1 MESFTPKQ
9 RSAVF
14 LDRDGTLLD
23 DPGYLSN
30 PEGIVFLPDVVD
42 SLTRLQAS
50 GYLLVVVTN
59 QSGIGRGYFSE
70 ETGLEVNLRMW
81 ELLGR
86 QGIILAGL
94 YYCRHHPDAGCRCR
108 KPGTLM
114 AERAFSDFRIRPG
127 NSWMVGDA
135 LKDVRMGL
143 MAGLRSILVMT
154 GKSPEGE
161 IPEGALVRGT
171 LAQAVDHIL
180 LSGVAP

>member
-1 MESFTPKQ
+1 MKSVTHKE

-23 DPGYLSN
+23 DPGYLSD
-30 PEGIVFLPDVVD
+30 PEGIVFFPDVVD
-42 SLTRLQAS
+42 SLRRLQAS
-50 GYLLVVVTN
+50 GFLLVVVTN

-70 ETGLEVNLRMW
+70 ENGLEVNLRMW

-86 QGIILAGL
+86 QGVSLAGL

-114 AERAFSDFRIRPG
+114 AERALSDFRIPPET
-127 NSWMVGDA
+127 SWMVGDA
-135 LKDVRMGL
+135 VKDVQMGL

-154 GKSPEGE
+154 GKNLEGE
-161 IPEGALVRGT
+161 IPAGALVKKNLSR
-171 LAQAVDHIL
+171 AVDHIL